1 MFAKPEKPPDIPTS
15 YRPISLLPYLS
26 KICERLILKRLTPYI
41 FATNLLPSLQFG
53 FRAKHS
59 TIHRAH
65 RVVDAISTSLEKK
78 CYCTSV
84 FLDISQAFD
93 RIWHEGLLYKR
104 RQFLPSQLFLL
115 MEFYL
120 TDRHF

>member
-15 YRPISLLPYLS
+15 YRPISLLPYLLN
-26 KICERLILKRLTPYI
+26 ICERLILKRLTPYI
-41 FATNLLPSLQFG
+41 IATNILPSSQFG

-59 TIHRAH
+59 TIHQAH

-78 CYCTSV
+78 CYCTAV

-93 RIWHEGLLYKR
+93 RV
-104 RQFLPSQLFLL
+104 
-115 MEFYL
+115 
-120 TDRHF
+120 